1 MSAATRILPDW
12 LQGSSFA
19 RQALTIAGGV
29 ATGQAIV
36 IALSPALSRLYT
48 PTEMGL
54 LGFYTSFAGM
64 LAVSATGGYE
74 HIIMLPRAHRQAAA
88 MLAFLILLA
97 STVALT
103 LVVPLLLLR
112 SWLADLLGI
121 PALSLWLAVLPL
133 SVAFLA
139 WYQGF
144 RFWAMRRGAFGD
156 VACNTVVRLGLGS
169 LLACLLGLWPPTDL
183 PGGGLILS
191 AILAE
196 AIGNLLLLRGIWRRD
211 RHLFRGLSSR
221 RLRALARRWRG
232 LAVGIAV
239 SQEIAILY
247 QRLPILGLGWL
258 FGPAAAGLYVWAM
271 RFATLPSQLIAN
283 AIGDV
288 YRQRATVEFHRI
300 GRFDALMLRTLKTTA
315 LLAVVPYALGAWLAP
330 WLFDRLFGPAWA
342 EAGSYAA
349 ILMVSDFVGFVI
361 TPIDK
366 AAVIRRR
373 TGYILAWNIARVI
386 GDALIIAYALVT
398 AAGVYTFLWL
408 LVALQVMLYAVDLA
422 YSLHLARGRAWP
434 EMAATLAPERRPPN
448 AARP

>member
-1 MSAATRILPDW
+1 MRIGAMATVPAAAAQLLPGW
-12 LQGSSFA
+12 LLGSSFA

-36 IALSPALSRLYT
+36 IALSPVLARLYT
-48 PTEMGL
+48 PVEMGI

-74 HIIMLPRAHRQAAA
+74 HVVMLPRAHRQAAA
-88 MLAFLILLA
+88 MLAFLVLLA
-97 STVALT
+97 STVALA

-112 SWLADLLGI
+112 SWLADLFGM
-121 PALSLWLAVLPL
+121 PELSLWLALLPL
-133 SVAFLA
+133 SVVFLA

-156 VACNTVVRLGLGS
+156 VARNTVVRLGLGS
-169 LLACLLGLWPPTDL
+169 VLACLFGLWPLTGV

-221 RLRALARRWRG
+221 RLRALARRWRC

-247 QRLPILGLGWL
+247 QRLPILGIGWL
-258 FGPAAAGLYVWAM
+258 FGPASAGLFVWAM

-288 YRQRATVEFHRI
+288 YRQRATVEYHRL

-315 LLAVVPYALGAWLAP
+315 
-330 WLFDRLFGPAWA
+330 
-342 EAGSYAA
+342 S
-349 ILMVSDFVGFVI
+349 
-361 TPIDK
+361 
-366 AAVIRRR
+366 
-373 TGYILAWNIARVI
+373 
-386 GDALIIAYALVT
+386 
-398 AAGVYTFLWL
+398 
-408 LVALQVMLYAVDLA
+408 
-422 YSLHLARGRAWP
+422 ARGRPLRIGRVAG
-434 EMAATLAPERRPPN
+434 TLAVRPPV
-448 AARP
+448 RPCLGRGRYLCRDLDG